1 MTDIQTLAGETHVNS
16 GIEQVTSLIS
26 RQIADNVQGRS
37 LRQLNKKKI
46 VNESE
51 NLHGTV

>member
-16 GIEQVTSLIS
+16 GIEHVTSIIS

-37 LRQLNKKKI
+37 IHKLKTKKKSA
-46 VNESE
+46 SE
-51 NLHGTV
+51 LKL